1 LSDDEETY
9 STIFTALRH
18 PIRRRI
24 LRMLAKER
32 MSFTEMLNRLGIE
45 SPHLTYHLE
54 SLGILLAKTE
64 NG

>member
-1 LSDDEETY
+1 
-9 STIFTALRH
+9 
-18 PIRRRI
+18 
-24 LRMLAKER
+24 MLAKEQ

-54 SLGILLAKTE
+54 SLGILFAKTE